1 MPTPAASP
9 LLDSLAPHLT
19 LGSTTPIFLW
29 AGFVALVLVILFV
42 DLFILGRKREAVPTG
57 KALMLTGLFVTL
69 GLAFSGAIYL
79 IYENQLMGPG
89 ADGKPRLAFAGT
101 PLTGM
106 AAWQEYMVV
115 WVLEYSMSV
124 DNLFVFTLIF
134 THFAVPDKFQHRV
147 LFWGILGAIVFRGA
161 MILAGQSLVHMFEP
175 MLILFGLVLLWTAA
189 KMLKSEDE
197 QYDPSK
203 SIALKIAR
211 FFFPVTDRLHD
222 DKFFIRH
229 GMDQV
234 WDKGHVGEA
243 QREVI
248 GRKALKVGALVA
260 TPLFL
265 VLCVVEATDVL
276 FAIDSVPA
284 ALGSSKEPFIIFTAN
299 VFAILGLRAL
309 YFAIAR
315 LMSAFRFLKVS
326 LAVILAFIG
335 LKMMLTPALPFIKT
349 GTNAAGLPTHWQG
362 LPLPTWLSLSVIG
375 ASLVIGIV
383 LSLALPKKKEA

>member
-1 MPTPAASP
+1 MSSLFPA
-9 LLDSLAPHLT
+9 LT
-19 LGSTTPIFLW
+19 LASTTPIFLW
-29 AGFVALVLVILFV
+29 AGFVVLVLAILFV

-79 IYENQLMGPG
+79 IYDNGLMG
-89 ADGKPRLAFAGT
+89 ADRKTFAGEAM
-101 PLTGM
+101 TGM

-189 KMLKSEDE
+189 KMLKSEDDH
-197 QYDPSK
+197 YDPSK
-203 SIALKIAR
+203 SIALKVAR

-243 QREVI
+243 QRDVI
-248 GRKALKVGALVA
+248 GRKALKVGTLVA

-265 VLCVVEATDVL
+265 VLCVVEATDIL

-349 GTNAAGLPTHWQG
+349 GTDAAGLPTHWQG
-362 LPLPTWLSLSVIG
+362 LHLPTWLSLSVIG
-375 ASLVIGIV
+375 ASLAIGIV